1 MENSSC
7 FVVPNH
13 YNTIRDSASRTLRE
27 RLNPML
33 VSNISAFG
41 STLGSVGLAFV
52 AGLLTVI
59 SPCILPILPIVIG
72 RSLKSHRYGPIAL
85 VGGLVVSFALLGS
98 FLSVTTGWLTSLISG
113 LRSVTPFILLFLS
126 LLMLFP
132 EWSYRLFSA
141 LPLAQACATAR
152 IGKWQLPIAR
162 IGLWGEFWLGTQ
174 LGLFWTPCA
183 GPILGGIL
191 TLASA
196 ENQPG
201 AAFGMLLVYG
211 LGAGIPMLIFAY
223 GGKALG
229 QKLLALRNH
238 SAILQRLGGMALGLT
253 AIAFLLGWDA
263 QIQLL
268 LAPFFP
274 TMPIT

>member
-1 MENSSC
+1 
-7 FVVPNH
+7 
-13 YNTIRDSASRTLRE
+13 
-27 RLNPML
+27 ML
-33 VSNISAFG
+33 FSNISTFG
-41 STLGSVGLAFV
+41 SVLGSIGLAFV

-72 RSLKSHRYGPIAL
+72 RSLKSHPYGPIAL
-85 VGGLVVSFALLGS
+85 VAGLIVSFAVLGS

-113 LRSVTPFILLFLS
+113 LRSITPFILLFFS

-132 EWSYRLFSA
+132 DWSYRLFSS
-141 LPLAQACATAR
+141 LP
-152 IGKWQLPIAR
+152 IGKWQLPITR

-174 LGLFWTPCA
+174 MGLFWTPCA

-196 ENQPG
+196 EDQPG

-211 LGAGIPMLIFAY
+211 IGAGIPLLLLAY

-229 QKLLALRNH
+229 QKLLALRTH
-238 SAILQRLGGMALGLT
+238 SALLQRLGGVTLGLT